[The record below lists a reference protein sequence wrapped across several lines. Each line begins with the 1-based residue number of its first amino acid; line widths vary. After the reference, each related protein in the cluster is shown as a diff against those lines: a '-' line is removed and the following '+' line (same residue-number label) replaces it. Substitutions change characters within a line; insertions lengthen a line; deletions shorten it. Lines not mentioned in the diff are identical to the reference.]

1 MDKIGSGAFAEVKA
15 EINEK
20 GDEVAVKRI
29 LEQYKDDEHYTHRF
43 KKEVEMLK
51 KLSGHPNIVPL
62 VEERINED
70 KQEYAYVMKRA
81 RCNLKEF
88 MLESS
93 IELTDNIRFS
103 LFDQIVEALAFAHSK
118 DVLHRDL
125 SPNNIL
131 ITDNFTVWI
140 ADFGLGKD
148 YEAKSLGGKSSIAG
162 HGTAVYVAPEQSEK
176 LSNATKKSDVYS
188 LGKLLYFILTGNEP
202 PYVITSV
209 DRFETLI
216 KRSSSYQPEQRF
228 KDAIDFKEE
237 YEKAKQI
244 QIILGQDDKLNRT
257 LGELISSNPKVSWNE
272 FHEIAMK
279 CNIIEHDWFD
289 FIAPAMDTLKNMN
302 VIYDYVE
309 QIGEDAALSFIKL
322 FRERL
327 KKMPSIGW
335 PFSEDHKIGVFAEN
349 FYYGSYLYSSI
360 RKEAL
365 ELLWDW
371 TAIEDR
377 WAIQDRIISMIEG
390 NKIDEESM
398 ADHMAYYML
407 QTGRAFQ
414 KLKTIKTRLIKSD
427 SIRRAVINLQ
437 SNL

>member
-20 GDEVAVKRI
+20 GDEVAIKRI
-29 LEQYKDDEHYTHRF
+29 LEEYKDNEHYTHRF

-88 MLESS
+88 ILEPS
-93 IELTDNIRFS
+93 IELTDDIKIS
-103 LFDQIVEALAFAHSK
+103 LFDQIVEALVFAHSK

-148 YEAKSLGGKSSIAG
+148 YDARSIGGKSSIAG
-162 HGTAVYVAPEQSEK
+162 HGTSAYVAPEQLKK

-188 LGKLLYFILTGNEP
+188 LGRLLYFILTGEEP
-202 PYVITSV
+202 DVINSI

-216 KRSSSYQPEQRF
+216 KRASSYYPDQRY
-228 KDAIDFKEE
+228 KDAIDFKEA

-244 QIILGQDDKLNRT
+244 QSILGQDDKFNLT
-257 LGELISSNPKVSWNE
+257 LGELLNSNPKVPWNE

-279 CNIIEHDWFD
+279 CNVIEHDWYD
-289 FIAPAMDTLKNMN
+289 FIEPAMEKLKDMN
-302 VIYDYVE
+302 VIYEYVE

-327 KKMPSIGW
+327 SEMPSFGW
-335 PFSEDHKIGVFAEN
+335 PYSDDYRIGIFAEN
-349 FYYGSYLYSSI
+349 FYIGSHLYSSI

-371 TAIEDR
+371 AAIEDR
-377 WAIQDRIISMIEG
+377 WKIQDRVISFIEG
-390 NKIDEESM
+390 NKIQDKSL
-398 ADHMAYYML
+398 ADHFAYYML
-407 QTGRAFQ
+407 ETGRTFR
-414 KLKTIKTRLIKSD
+414 KLNTLNTRLIKQD
-427 SIRRAVINLQ
+427 SIKRAVISLQ
-437 SNL
+437 SNS

>member
-1 MDKIGSGAFAEVKA
+1 M
-15 EINEK
+15 
-20 GDEVAVKRI
+20 
-29 LEQYKDDEHYTHRF
+29 QQ
-43 KKEVEMLK
+43 KK
-51 KLSGHPNIVPL
+51 
-62 VEERINED
+62 
-70 KQEYAYVMKRA
+70 
-81 RCNLKEF
+81 C
-88 MLESS
+88 
-93 IELTDNIRFS
+93 
-103 LFDQIVEALAFAHSK
+103 
-118 DVLHRDL
+118 
-125 SPNNIL
+125 
-131 ITDNFTVWI
+131 
-140 ADFGLGKD
+140 
-148 YEAKSLGGKSSIAG
+148 
-162 HGTAVYVAPEQSEK
+162 
-176 LSNATKKSDVYS
+176 DVYS

-335 PFSEDHKIGVFAEN
+335 PFSEDRKIGVFAEN

-371 TAIEDR
+371 AAIEDR

>member
-1 MDKIGSGAFAEVKA
+1 MDKIGSGAFAEVRA
-15 EINEK
+15 EINEN
-20 GDEVAVKRI
+20 GEEVAVKRI
-29 LEQYKDDEHYTHRF
+29 LEKYKDDRHYTHRF
-43 KKEVEMLK
+43 RKEVEMLN

-62 VEERINED
+62 IEERINEN

-88 MLESS
+88 MLKPS
-93 IELTDNIRFS
+93 IELTDNIRLK

-131 ITDNFTVWI
+131 ITEDFTVWI

-148 YEAKSLGGKSSIAG
+148 YDARSIGGKSSITG
-162 HGTAVYVAPEQSEK
+162 HGTSAYVAPEQLKK

-188 LGKLLYFILTGNEP
+188 LGRLFYFILTGEEP
-202 PYVITSV
+202 DVINSI

-216 KRSSSYQPEQRF
+216 KRASSYQPDQRY
-228 KDAIDFKEE
+228 KDAIDFKEA

-244 QIILGQDDKLNRT
+244 QSILGQDDKFNRT
-257 LGELISSNPKVSWNE
+257 LGELLSSSPKVSWIE

-289 FIAPAMDTLKNMN
+289 FIEPAMEKLKDMN
-302 VIYDYVE
+302 VIYEYVE

-327 KKMPSIGW
+327 SEMPGIGW
-335 PFSEDHKIGVFAEN
+335 PYSDDYRIGIFAEN
-349 FYYGSYLYSSI
+349 FYIGSHLYSSI

-371 TAIEDR
+371 AAIEDR
-377 WAIQDRIISMIEG
+377 WKIQDRVISFIEG
-390 NKIDEESM
+390 NKIQDKSL
-398 ADHMAYYML
+398 ADHFAYYML
-407 QTGRAFQ
+407 ETGRTFR
-414 KLKTIKTRLIKSD
+414 KLNTLNARLIKQD
-427 SIRRAVINLQ
+427 SIKRAVISLQ
-437 SNL
+437 SNS

>member
-1 MDKIGSGAFAEVKA
+1 MNKIGSGAFAEVEA

-29 LEQYKDDEHYTHRF
+29 LEQYKKDEHYTHRF

-70 KQEYAYVMKRA
+70 KQEYAYVMKKA
-81 RCNLKEF
+81 RCNLKELI
-88 MLESS
+88 LEFS
-93 IELTDNIRFS
+93 IELTDDIKIS
-103 LFDQIVEALAFAHSK
+103 LFDQIVEALFFAHSK

-148 YEAKSLGGKSSIAG
+148 YDARSIGGKSSIAG
-162 HGTAVYVAPEQSEK
+162 HGTASYVAPEQLRK

-188 LGKLLYFILTGNEP
+188 LGRLLYFILTGEEP
-202 PYVITSV
+202 DVINSI

-216 KRSSSYQPEQRF
+216 KRASSYHPDQRY
-228 KDAIDFKEE
+228 KDAIDFKEA

-244 QIILGQDDKLNRT
+244 QSILGQDDKFNLT
-257 LGELISSNPKVSWNE
+257 LGELLNSNPKVSWIE

-279 CNIIEHDWFD
+279 CNVIEHDWFD
-289 FIAPAMDTLKNMN
+289 FIEPAMEKLKDMN
-302 VIYDYVE
+302 AIYGYVE
-309 QIGEDAALSFIKL
+309 LIGEDAALSFIKL
-322 FRERL
+322 FRVRL
-327 KKMPSIGW
+327 SEMDSIGW
-335 PFSEDHKIGVFAEN
+335 PYNDDYKIGIFAEN
-349 FYYGSYLYSSI
+349 FYMGSHLYSSI

-371 TAIEDR
+371 AAIEDR
-377 WAIQDRIISMIEG
+377 WKIQDRVISFIEG
-390 NKIDEESM
+390 NKIQDKTL
-398 ADHMAYYML
+398 ADHIAYYML
-407 QTGRAFQ
+407 ETGRTFR
-414 KLKTIKTRLIKSD
+414 KLNSLNNRLIKSD
-427 SIRRAVINLQ
+427 SIKRAVISLQ
-437 SNL
+437 SNS

>member
-279 CNIIEHDWFD
+279 CNIIEHDWCD
-289 FIAPAMDTLKNMN
+289 FIEPAMEKLKDMN
-302 VIYDYVE
+302 VIYEYVE

-327 KKMPSIGW
+327 SEMPVIGW
-335 PFSEDHKIGVFAEN
+335 PYSDDYRIGIFAEN
-349 FYYGSYLYSSI
+349 FYIGSHLYSSI

-371 TAIEDR
+371 AAIEDR
-377 WAIQDRIISMIEG
+377 WKIQDRVISFIEG
-390 NKIDEESM
+390 NKIQDKSL
-398 ADHMAYYML
+398 ADHFAYYML
-407 QTGRAFQ
+407 ETGRTFR
-414 KLKTIKTRLIKSD
+414 KLNTLNARLIKQD
-427 SIRRAVINLQ
+427 SIKRAVISLQ
-437 SNL
+437 SNS